1 MRLSPTCRLL
11 ASAFFLL
18 LPAWLR
24 AQNPAR
30 VPWAWVEPA
39 PSPAGSSGFGVAT
52 DAAGN
57 VYVTGY
63 FRQALTIGSTT
74 LTADSTDAFLAK
86 YTAQGAPVWARRLG
100 STGQGVGYDVAADAA
115 GNCYVAG
122 AFRGTVALNAATTLV
137 SQSDADEFLVKF
149 DPQGAPV
156 WGQRS
161 SDLAP
166 LLRGQGPPLL
176 TFPLSPYLNV
186 RLAVDGQGNL
196 YSAGRFRGTT
206 TRGTLAFTAQ
216 GPAYAFDALV
226 TKYTP
231 QGQVLWA
238 RQGGGTGSDYAGD
251 VAVDAAGNVLVV
263 GGYNDAA
270 TFGAVTFPSAGASPA
285 SYHNLFLLK
294 YDAQGAVVWGRPV
307 AAASSGNYALMRG
320 VGVDAAGNAYVLGDF
335 LPTLTLGATTFSLP
349 VASSAHVFLAKYD
362 PQGTVAWARMAGS
375 TPPNTGWVSNGLGLA
390 VHPDGTTTV
399 TGPFDTAISFGAL
412 TLTTT
417 GAYNQIYAARYS
429 TQGAL
434 LWAARAGGGVRAPTY
449 SGNQNAGYG
458 VALDPDGSA
467 YLTGMYGGRA
477 DFGPFWLDSTATARP
492 TAYVAKIGAARA
504 LATRGAQRFA
514 EALTVAP
521 TPAAGG
527 GTVSVRWAE
536 APTAPAELRVVNA
549 LGQLVLRRSL
559 ARGTQ
564 AVDLSTAGWRAGW
577 YRVQLVGDGG
587 SRGGPLLVV
596 P

>member
-1 MRLSPTCRLL
+1 MTRSTPCRLL
-11 ASAFFLL
+11 VAAGLLL
-18 LPAWLR
+18 LPACLR
-24 AQNPAR
+24 AQGPAAA
-30 VPWAWVEPA
+30 PWAWAERA
-39 PSPAGSSGFGVAT
+39 TGPAGSSGFGVAA

-63 FRQALTIGSTT
+63 FQRALTIGNTT

-100 STGQGVGYDVAADAA
+100 STGHAVGWEVAADAA

-122 AFRGTVALNAATTLV
+122 RFRGAVALTAATTLT
-137 SQSDADEFLVKF
+137 SRSAGDEFLVKY

-166 LLRGQGPPLL
+166 TFRNFPLPGL
-176 TFPLSPYLNV
+176 SFPLSPDGNLH
-186 RLAVDGQGNL
+186 LALDGQGNL
-196 YSAGRFRGTT
+196 YTAGRFQGTT
-206 TRGTLAFTAQ
+206 TRGTAAFTVQ
-216 GPAYAFDALV
+216 GPANTSDALV
-226 TKYTP
+226 TKYSP

-238 RQGGGTGSDYAGD
+238 RQGGGVGNDYAAD
-251 VAVDAAGNVLVV
+251 LAVDAAGNVLVA
-263 GGYNDAA
+263 GGYNAAA
-270 TFGAVTFPSAGASPA
+270 TFGGVTFPSPRTTISDN
-285 SYHNLFLLK
+285 YNVFVLK

-307 AAASSGNYALMRG
+307 VPAFFHDYARMRA

-335 LPTLTLGATTFSLP
+335 APTLTLGATTFALP
-349 VASSAHVFLAKYD
+349 AASSAHVFLAKYD

-375 TPPNTGWVSNGLGLA
+375 APPNTIHVSTGLDLA

-399 TGPFDTAISFGAL
+399 TGMFGTVISFGAL

-429 TQGAL
+429 AQGDL
-434 LWAARAGGGVRAPTY
+434 VWAARAGGGVRAPTY
-449 SGNQNAGYG
+449 SGNQNIGYG
-458 VALDPDGSA
+458 VALDPAGAA

-477 DFGPFWLDSTATARP
+477 DFGPFLLDSTATARP
-492 TAYVAKIGAARA
+492 SMYLAKIGGGTALAAR
-504 LATRGAQRFA
+504 GAA
-514 EALTVAP
+514 GAGALTVWP

-527 GTVSVRWAE
+527 APVSVRWAD
-536 APTAPAELRVVNA
+536 ALTAPAEVRVVNA
-549 LGQLVLRRSL
+549 LGQLVQRRSL
-559 ARGTQ
+559 ARGAQ
-564 AVDLSTAGWRAGW
+564 AVELSTAGWRAGW
-577 YRVQLVGDGG
+577 YRVQLVGDGRA
-587 SRGGPLLVV
+587 RGGTLLVA